1 MKISLVLLN
10 LFQGVYTDA
19 KTRVKNIRTLN
30 PWVAFSVGILAPKAG

>member
-10 LFQGVYTDA
+10 LFQGVYVHA

-30 PWVAFSVGILAPKAG
+30 PQVAFSVGMLAPKAG